1 MKASFSMRCSLAN
14 SRILDLEVEQNQA
27 QEETLP
33 SWLLCSSLAFSS
45 GLLPSPLSL
54 LTASL
59 LSKAQRVSESMTT
72 S

>member
-1 MKASFSMRCSLAN
+1 MTLFFFSFI
-14 SRILDLEVEQNQA
+14 RILDLEVEQNQTK
-27 QEETLP
+27 EETLP
-33 SWLLCSSLAFSS
+33 SSGSWLLCPSLAFSS
-45 GLLPSPLSL
+45 GLLRLPLSL